1 MNDAQLQAKL
11 TELLALPQETEWAE
25 FKHNNSDPQL
35 IGEYLS
41 AISNSAALE
50 SQPFGYI
57 VWGIEDGTHNVIGT
71 SFKPRQQKG
80 QGNEDL
86 EPWLNKL
93 LAPRINFRIF
103 VRLIGQIL
111 DPNYTRML
119 MSQTN
124 LDLLDVIA
132 LDKVQKQVPISDEEL
147 KSLRARK
154 LVEGRKPNLH
164 VSADV
169 AAATDTMVDYLRRRG
184 IDRDYC
190 QKMILDLLSKGPARR
205 SEIDRLL
212 LDRLSNALDETQ
224 RKTFLMNLLQDLRKA
239 ELIASEGRGAGSVW
253 QLHSASMKR
262 ED

>member
-1 MNDAQLQAKL
+1 MNNAQLQAKL

-57 VWGIEDGTHNVIGT
+57 VWGIEDGTHNVVGT

-103 VRLIGQIL
+103 EFKAEGNSMVLFEVQAANTAPVAFSGRRYVRVGSHKKPLGEHPERERSFGELSPAQWWTGQQAFVKEQRWMTL
-111 DPNYTRML
+111 P
-119 MSQTN
+119 
-124 LDLLDVIA
+124 
-132 LDKVQKQVPISDEEL
+132 
-147 KSLRARK
+147 
-154 LVEGRKPNLH
+154 RKP
-164 VSADV
+164 
-169 AAATDTMVDYLRRRG
+169 LRR
-184 IDRDYC
+184 
-190 QKMILDLLSKGPARR
+190 LEA
-205 SEIDRLL
+205 
-212 LDRLSNALDETQ
+212 NTQ
-224 RKTFLMNLLQDLRKA
+224 N
-239 ELIASEGRGAGSVW
+239 GS
-253 QLHSASMKR
+253 
-262 ED
+262 